1 MSQLPGALPLVQPD
15 QLTSPAPPVALS
27 PEIPEVSRP
36 PLSYKDAN
44 SYLDEF
50 GLEAYAEMIEG
61 LRLAGPE
68 QYALVKAI
76 EATFSKAQEATDP
89 QLVASL
95 MDAAHGKKAEL
106 LQGSFARVCD
116 LSTQLYQAGSLI
128 STELLLIEAN
138 KLASRWFDANYSAS
152 RIRRAPVYPDDILC
166 LDYLRPRLINYKP
179 KQSDPRRTKDI
190 PAKAEVM
197 VTIREIED
205 GQLYLPALLGKYRKP
220 PTQKLGTII
229 VEATELE
236 ETRGQLSMNDLYARQ
251 ELAHDEPARVV
262 GDSDSEISKGPDIFA
277 TATPQEISDANREL
291 PHDPEE
297 VDVLPEEI
305 DPDAL
310 IELLGD
316 LDEFGE
322 GDSPEELLVEDEDID
337 EGDESPKK
345 AGTKARGNGDSLTI
359 EDVSEQYGYDHIL
372 RAGSDLEKMVA
383 RFVMDNDPSIE
394 EVDITNEFLFPDIVK
409 ALRKCL
415 YMTEYRKSDDLEVR
429 NRFARVSYRA
439 QDAGKDAS
447 NNEKKAKAAAKKA
460 DTAAAKRAAKKSQAT
475 GTGSSE
481 EIAS

>member
-15 QLTSPAPPVALS
+15 QLASPTPPDALS

-68 QYALVKAI
+68 QYVLVKAI
-76 EATFSKAQEATDP
+76 ETNLSKAQEATDP
-89 QLVASL
+89 ELVASL
-95 MDAAHGKKAEL
+95 MEAAQGEKAEL

-116 LSTQLYQAGSLI
+116 LSTQLHQAGSLT

-190 PAKAEVM
+190 PAKPKVM
-197 VTIREIED
+197 VTIREAED

-220 PTQKLGTII
+220 PIQKLGTII

-236 ETRGQLSMNDLYARQ
+236 ETRGQLSMNDIYARQ
-251 ELAHDEPARVV
+251 ELARDEPARVV
-262 GDSDSEISKGPDIFA
+262 GDSDLEISKRPDIFA
-277 TATPQEISDANREL
+277 IATPQEIPDANREL
-291 PHDPEE
+291 QHDLEE

-305 DPDAL
+305 DPEAL

-316 LDEFGE
+316 VDEFDEGE
-322 GDSPEELLVEDEDID
+322 APDDLLVEDEDTD
-337 EGDESPKK
+337 EGDESPKR

-372 RAGSDLEKMVA
+372 RAGSDLEKMIA

-415 YMTEYRKSDDLEVR
+415 YMTEYRKSDDLELR

-439 QDAGKDAS
+439 QDAGKDIS
-447 NNEKKAKAAAKKA
+447 NKERKEKAAVRKA
-460 DTAAAKRAAKKSQAT
+460 DAAAKRLAQKSQTTDTA
-475 GTGSSE
+475 SSE